1 MTTFRSIQESGGW
14 FKGDMS
20 VQPKLAGNWEYGGIE
35 FSEVE
40 GPRMNCWLPNTFR
53 ARLSAQSLYF
63 RQTGVYQVHYF

>member
-40 GPRMNCWLPNTFR
+40 GPRMNC
-53 ARLSAQSLYF
+53 
-63 RQTGVYQVHYF
+63 